1 MTDHYAVLGVDRV
14 SSQEDVAAAFERL
27 LAARKAHRQKTSDLH
42 VAYAILADAGLRRAY
57 DLACFGAAAS
67 DRIVEARTSIVG
79 YAQDVVADI
88 DVQDLARQAGQVAL
102 KALVLTSGATARAAE
117 LTARVSRAVQVAASR
132 GLKNVL

>member
-27 LAARKAHRQKTSDLH
+27 LAARKTHRQKTSDLH

-67 DRIVEARTSIVG
+67 DRIVEAGPPSSATPKTLWPKPTCRISRVRRVRWRSRHWCSP
-79 YAQDVVADI
+79 VV
-88 DVQDLARQAGQVAL
+88 RP
-102 KALVLTSGATARAAE
+102 RE
-117 LTARVSRAVQVAASR
+117 LR
-132 GLKNVL
+132 N